1 VRGGI
6 EFLRWCQD
14 GPAALHIG
22 LNAKEVPAIVASV
35 RVEVVALHDAIGVAS
50 LEGGVAHVP
59 VQGDVV
65 IDEAVMV
72 MGLCTLR

>member
-1 VRGGI
+1 M
-6 EFLRWCQD
+6 FLRQPQPFLATFCQAVVD
-14 GPAALHIG
+14 GCGSI
-22 LNAKEVPAIVASV
+22 
-35 RVEVVALHDAIGVAS
+35 RTIGVAS